1 MVPHSSNCANSKL
14 EEYLRFI
21 SIYAD
26 GRQIGHNFAGRKR
39 ILVLPQKPVVKVLPR
54 EGQLQGINS
63 PQTSADCRTSCHG
76 QQRPPTAPQLRHQR
90 LPVDNNQRLEQASH
104 SAELLIRTRPRTRDG
119 TATPPKWPVGSLCS
133 SFPHSAGP
141 LPEQSFKYKQP
152 PPCAD
157 SCAVAVSD
165 SLPFSA
171 GQAKVQRVLPR
182 PRHLSADPAGQG
194 CYQHGFVKHWTKAG
208 KLRVKTSQ
216 TAAQGVKAH
225 YISDSGLSE
234 GILLAVCDLNGGP
247 PKNIRQV
254 AAE

>member
-1 MVPHSSNCANSKL
+1 MVPHSLSCANSKSDENL
-14 EEYLRFI
+14 KFPQILPDR
-21 SIYAD
+21 
-26 GRQIGHNFAGRKR
+26 RQIGHKFAWPER
-39 ILVLPQKPVVKVLPR
+39 IHALPQKPADKILLR
-54 EGQLQGINS
+54 EGQLQGIRS
-63 PQTSADCRTSCHG
+63 RQSSADRGTPGHDHQG
-76 QQRPPTAPQLRHQR
+76 RPAVAQSRHQR
-90 LPVDNNQRLEQASH
+90 LPVDNNQGLEQASH

-119 TATPPKWPVGSLCS
+119 TAAPPKWPVGSLCS
-133 SFPHSAGP
+133 AFPHSAGQ
-141 LPEQSFKYKQP
+141 LPEQSFKYIEP
-152 PPCAD
+152 LLCTD
-157 SCAVAVSD
+157 GCSVAVSY

-171 GQAKVQRVLPR
+171 GQAKAQRVLPR